1 MIYKDMTIEEIVE
14 KFPQTVA
21 PLKKMGVS
29 CVVCGE
35 PVWGTLEEN
44 VLNKGLSDLESIVSE
59 LNKIINESG
68 ENK

>member
-14 KFPQTVA
+14 NFPQTIA

-44 VLNKGLSDLESIVSE
+44 VLNKGLSDIESIVSE

-68 ENK
+68 EN